1 MIFFFLKRTQ
11 KEALLCAIRRLTSH
25 VKSLPDDVDDDD
37 DDDASESMFDM
48 ECQHISTHV
57 AGYPQATE
65 MDVCESQTRGTSE
78 RLSPVF
84 GGDTSPVFGRRGIHD
99 VKPTAGL
106 EALHEYDGCDQ
117 DDEPEETLPLN
128 SSDDQIEEII
138 VPVGFNSPV
147 IKYVNHMLSC
157 HCLCMMAIHCSVGV
171 GNGNGVES

>member
-25 VKSLPDDVDDDD
+25 VKSLPDDVNDDDD

-84 GGDTSPVFGRRGIHD
+84 GGDTSPVSGRRGIHD

-117 DDEPEETLPLN
+117 D
-128 SSDDQIEEII
+128 
-138 VPVGFNSPV
+138 
-147 IKYVNHMLSC
+147 LS
-157 HCLCMMAIHCSVGV
+157 LIHI
-171 GNGNGVES
+171 